1 MTDETST
8 SPNDL
13 RNAAAFCTDDVK
25 IRWWLGRAADT
36 IESQRARIELLE
48 KVLEAAV
55 VVDSKTIKIGD
66 LDNRRKLHEA
76 IADCDG

>member
-1 MTDETST
+1 MADIQRQIKH
-8 SPNDL
+8 L
-13 RNAAAFCTDDVK
+13 REYPLYS
-25 IRWWLGRAADT
+25 LGAIASCKKAADT